1 MPNLRMT
8 YDRESDIAYL
18 MINEEVPRKV
28 DESRICE
35 EVGDPVQTILDM
47 DELGRLTGI
56 EVRDASSRLPE
67 RLLREAEPAP
77 PPK

>member
-1 MPNLRMT
+1 MANLRVT
-8 YDRESDIAYL
+8 YDRESDIAYFV
-18 MINEEVPRKV
+18 INGEVSRKV

-47 DELGRLTGI
+47 DEQGHLMGI
-56 EVRDASSRLPE
+56 EVRNASFRLPE
-67 RLLREAEPAP
+67 RLLDEAEPAP